1 MMPDF
6 NTPGLTSQS
15 LMCGNSRQWHRWGE
29 PLAAGLNLAYTIG
42 YMNSAAWSF
51 AVAAIGSALY
61 IFICWQRHMIAE
73 TTLWLYYLAMAG
85 YGMVVIEGA
94 WPNPLPVA
102 SWKAHALSIIIG
114 LGAWAIVYVGLK
126 RYSNAWRPGLDA
138 FTTVGS
144 LVATY
149 WMLQFVQAN
158 WLYWIVINAA
168 GIALYSSRKM
178 TWTTL
183 LFVVYTALAIE
194 GWFDF
199 FAW

>member
-1 MMPDF
+1 
-6 NTPGLTSQS
+6 
-15 LMCGNSRQWHRWGE
+15 
-29 PLAAGLNLAYTIG
+29 
-42 YMNSAAWSF
+42 
-51 AVAAIGSALY
+51 
-61 IFICWQRHMIAE
+61 
-73 TTLWLYYLAMAG
+73 
-85 YGMVVIEGA
+85 MVVIEGA
-94 WPNPLPVA
+94 WPDPLPVA
-102 SWKAHALSIIIG
+102 PWKSHALSIIIG
-114 LGAWAIVYVGLK
+114 LCAWATVTVGLK

-144 LVATY
+144 LLATY

-178 TWTTL
+178 TWTTG
-183 LFVVYTALAIE
+183 LFIVYTALAIE